1 MDIIERKLQIGYQE
15 KFYESTYSNDDVCAL
30 YFYWN
35 PTQGPFC
42 IIPSLQLD
50 EKYSSYKLTIYSNKP
65 VDMVKLDEKRNAAL
79 IGQWVQQVSDGGCHL
94 NLNTWQQNPKFTLQ
108 FLESKPTKVKITLA
122 IAEKNWKAKTKN
134 TVGGMIGLYLLRR
147 EK

>member
-1 MDIIERKLQIGYQE
+1 MLAMITMIIMVIILMKILIYTLDLARLLSQTKQQLEPPVMDIIERKLQIGYQE

-50 EKYSSYKLTIYSNKP
+50 EKYSSYKLTSNS
-65 VDMVKLDEKRNAAL
+65 A
-79 IGQWVQQVSDGGCHL
+79 G
-94 NLNTWQQNPKFTLQ
+94 
-108 FLESKPTKVKITLA
+108 
-122 IAEKNWKAKTKN
+122 KT
-134 TVGGMIGLYLLRR
+134 
-147 EK
+147 